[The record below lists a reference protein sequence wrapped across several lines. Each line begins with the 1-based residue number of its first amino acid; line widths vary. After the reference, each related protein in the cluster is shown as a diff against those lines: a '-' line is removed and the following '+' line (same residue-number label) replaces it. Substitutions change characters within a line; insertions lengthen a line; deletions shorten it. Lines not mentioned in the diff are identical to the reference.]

1 MSDEF
6 LNKFYQM
13 TSGEY
18 KIFDKYKVGSKLGLS
33 NSQTDDIVDD
43 LHLHNIGLIKKIGM
57 SKILMTFEGKKE
69 VKNQVDFY

>member
-1 MSDEF
+1 
-6 LNKFYQM
+6 M

-43 LHLHNIGLIKKIGM
+43 LHNIGLIKKIGM

-69 VKNQVDFY
+69 VEESI

>member
-1 MSDEF
+1 VSDEF

-43 LHLHNIGLIKKIGM
+43 LHNIGLIKKIGM

-69 VKNQVDFY
+69 VEESS

>member
-1 MSDEF
+1 
-6 LNKFYQM
+6 M

-18 KIFDKYKVGSKLGLS
+18 KIFDKYKVESKLGLS

-43 LHLHNIGLIKKIGM
+43 LHNIGLIKKIGM

-69 VKNQVDFY
+69 VEESS

>member
-1 MSDEF
+1 VSDEF

-43 LHLHNIGLIKKIGM
+43 LHNIGLIKKIGM
-57 SKILMTFEGKKE
+57 SIILMTFEGKKE
-69 VKNQVDFY
+69 VEESS

>member
-18 KIFDKYKVGSKLGLS
+18 KIFDKYKVGSKLGPS

-43 LHLHNIGLIKKIGM
+43 LHNIGLIKKIGM
-57 SKILMTFEGKKE
+57 NKILMTFEGKKE
-69 VKNQVDFY
+69 VE

>member
-1 MSDEF
+1 VSDEF

-13 TSGEY
+13 TSGQY

-43 LHLHNIGLIKKIGM
+43 LHNIDWSKKLGWAKYLWL
-57 SKILMTFEGKKE
+57 SKAKKKL
-69 VKNQVDFY
+69 KNQVDFY

>member
-1 MSDEF
+1 
-6 LNKFYQM
+6 M

-43 LHLHNIGLIKKIGM
+43 LHNIGLIKKIGM

>member
-43 LHLHNIGLIKKIGM
+43 LHNIGLIKKIGM

-69 VKNQVDFY
+69 VEESS

>member
-1 MSDEF
+1 
-6 LNKFYQM
+6 M

-43 LHLHNIGLIKKIGM
+43 LHNIGLIKKIGV

-69 VKNQVDFY
+69 VEESS